1 MWVRKGALRWWR
13 DWKPQRWADVGV
25 ALEQSTGPDGR
36 KDSILFVYY
45 TQYDEKKVGSAARAN
60 VRRTCPR
67 DPDDPPE
74 ERFFF
79 FVYFQYLQVFV
90 NEVTALVPLL
100 RDGHF
105 AFGVYTP
112 DRTRQRWPLI
122 LAAHAEQDV
131 NDWVTADKSGP
142 QS

>member
-1 MWVRKGALRWWR
+1 MRKRSVPLQEQMSGAHVTLM
-13 DWKPQRWADVGV
+13 
-25 ALEQSTGPDGR
+25 
-36 KDSILFVYY
+36 
-45 TQYDEKKVGSAARAN
+45 
-60 VRRTCPR
+60 TCLKSV
-67 DPDDPPE
+67 
-74 ERFFF
+74 

-105 AFGVYTP
+105 AFAVYTP
-112 DRTRQRWPLI
+112 ERTKQRWPLI

-131 NDWVTADKSGP
+131 NDWVTVDKTGL

>member
-1 MWVRKGALRWWR
+1 MSGALVPVTPMTRL
-13 DWKPQRWADVGV
+13 KSG
-25 ALEQSTGPDGR
+25 
-36 KDSILFVYY
+36 
-45 TQYDEKKVGSAARAN
+45 
-60 VRRTCPR
+60 
-67 DPDDPPE
+67 
-74 ERFFF
+74 FF

-112 DRTRQRWPLI
+112 DRTRERWPLI